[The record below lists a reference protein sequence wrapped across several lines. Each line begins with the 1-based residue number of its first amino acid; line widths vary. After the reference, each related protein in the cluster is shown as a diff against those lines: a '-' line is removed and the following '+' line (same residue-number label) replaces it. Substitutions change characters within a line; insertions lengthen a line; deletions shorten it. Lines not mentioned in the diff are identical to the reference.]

1 LARKTQALPRSPGDV
16 GGDLVSSFG
25 EEVRPPSVGSDPV
38 VEDDEAASA
47 ANADFLEFVVV
58 VVLIGLAVGLLETFY
73 SQFPVPPGV
82 DPGDWIQRSYA
93 WVGLAHPPVY
103 AVGSPYL
110 YPPSIFPILGALRVA
125 TGSPEM
131 TGFIFGGFVLA
142 SYGLTLWVLARVALR
157 VRAHRIALVGFGL
170 LNGTVV
176 SMLFWGAYPNFFAFS
191 FVDLTLAFLLLYLRG
206 PSRLR
211 GLLLW
216 GSAAATY
223 LTHTLTFDLLLGV
236 VALTFVL
243 AVLLGRFPW
252 KSLFHRGNL
261 LGVAL
266 LAVTVGAYTAV
277 TDLLHIPHID
287 YLFSNPPTFTLVGIG
302 LVFSPLA
309 KAPTLWTM
317 GATLDLDP
325 RVAAAILGVTGL
337 AALALGVG
345 LAHRDPARWDFATL
359 LAGTWLGV
367 MLLAPVGG
375 YLVHVDTDYSRFVYF
390 FPLPA
395 TLLVLAV
402 FEGALPRSLVPAPG
416 STEPPASAPLSRRR
430 WMRPRPFG
438 VLTAGVVAV
447 ALALLV
453 VNVTIPTMAVGEQGD
468 AGTGH
473 DAPFLA
479 ATSYLANNPAPGSV
493 LTTQSAARWVEALT
507 SRGAFDPGPTWLQF
521 EPWEVSNAQESF
533 FATNTMTGVTNN
545 LLVASYSGT
554 ATTSLSQAPMISAI
568 VLGVPIP
575 IARVLP
581 ASEATDSSGSGCTG
595 WTAASG
601 NGTPTLEVPA
611 ATDLSG
617 EIEESNGC
625 ATTVETTV
633 LDPNAPVGWLNFTVT
648 PSPGDQL
655 LGFNFTLGSPPP
667 RVVALHAGLVD
678 SINATGGTLAWN
690 ATSAIGQFPGGASV
704 TLHGSVT
711 PTPTTVVGNSS
722 NGTGQVVYVFSNP
735 DPTGPLSIDLSF
747 FVPGTSN
754 PAVVLPTLLST
765 AQFLATN
772 SIRFLLLPSTALYAE
787 TIDFLSATFGFVT
800 VYSNSEWTVLQS
812 P

>member
-1 LARKTQALPRSPGDV
+1 M
-16 GGDLVSSFG
+16 SSSG
-25 EEVRPPSVGSDPV
+25 EEAPAPPSVTGPSGH
-38 VEDDEAASA
+38 DEEA

-82 DPGDWIQRSYA
+82 DPGDWIQRSYG
-93 WVGLAHPPVY
+93 WVGLAHPPVN

-110 YPPSIFPILGALRVA
+110 YPPSIFPILGGLRLA

-142 SYGLTLWVLARVALR
+142 TYGLTLWFLARVALR
-157 VRAHRIALVGFGL
+157 VRTHRIALVGFGV

-191 FVDLTLAFLLLYLRG
+191 FVDLTLAFAILFLRG
-206 PSRLR
+206 PSVLR

-223 LTHTLTFDLLLGV
+223 LTHTLTFDLVLGV
-236 VALTFVL
+236 VVLTFLL
-243 AVLLGRFPW
+243 AVVLGRFPW
-252 KSLFHRGNL
+252 KSLFHRGNVI
-261 LGVAL
+261 GVAV
-266 LAVTVGAYTAV
+266 LAATVGAYTAV
-277 TDLLHIPHID
+277 TDLLHIPHIN
-287 YLFSNPPTFTLVGIG
+287 YLFSNPPTFTLVGVG
-302 LVFSPLA
+302 LVFTPLA
-309 KAPTLWTM
+309 KAPVLWPM
-317 GATLDLDP
+317 GATIDLDP

-337 AALALGVG
+337 AALGVG
-345 LAHRDPARWDFATL
+345 IWLAHRDPVRWDVATL

-395 TLLVLAV
+395 TLLALVV
-402 FEGALPRSLVPAPG
+402 FEGALPRSLVPALHA
-416 STEPPASAPLSRRR
+416 SRPPASAPLARQK

-438 VLTAGVVAV
+438 VLSAGTVAV

-453 VNVTIPTMAVGEQGD
+453 VNVTIPTMAIGEQGD

-473 DAPFLA
+473 DAAFLA
-479 ATSYLANNPAPGSV
+479 ATGYLASNPTPGAV

-533 FATNTMTGVTNN
+533 FATNSATGVTNN
-545 LLVASYSGT
+545 VLVASYSGS
-554 ATTSLSQAPMISAI
+554 ATTSLSQAPMISAL

-575 IARVLP
+575 IVRVLP
-581 ASEATDSSGSGCTG
+581 ASEATDSSGPGCAG
-595 WTAASG
+595 WISASG
-601 NGTPTLEVPA
+601 NGTPTLQVPA
-611 ATDLSG
+611 ASALSG
-617 EIEESNGC
+617 EVSESNGC
-625 ATTVETTV
+625 ATTVQTTV
-633 LDPNAPVGWLNFTVT
+633 LDPSAPVAWMNYTIT
-648 PSPGDQL
+648 PNPGDPL
-655 LGFNFTLGSPPP
+655 LGFNFTLASPPP
-667 RVVALHAGLVD
+667 RVVALHAGVTD
-678 SINATGGTLAWN
+678 SIEAVNGSLVWN
-690 ATSAIGQFPGGASV
+690 VTTAVGQFPGGASV
-704 TLHGSVT
+704 TLHAAVS
-711 PTPTTVVGNSS
+711 PTPTMVVGNTS
-722 NGTGQVVYVFSNP
+722 NGTGQAAYAFTNP
-735 DPTGPLSIDLSF
+735 DPSEPLSIALSF
-747 FVPGTSN
+747 FVPGASN

-765 AQFLATN
+765 SQFLATN

-787 TIDFLSATFGFVT
+787 TIDFLSATFDFVT
-800 VYSNSEWTVLQS
+800 VFSNSEWTVLQS